1 MAILEINKEYAGLST
16 EIVYNREP
24 EYDRCCHSF
33 LNLNYL

>member
-24 EYDRCCHSF
+24 EVLTLLS
-33 LNLNYL
+33 